1 MATVDQRVPEV
12 LSGSQPAGEE
22 LAGLRRLRWPWLAAG
37 LGVLAIAV
45 VVGASVGPVA
55 VPPSEILR
63 SAMARIPFVHA
74 VSGISAR
81 DEAILWSL
89 RMPRVVLAGLVGGML
104 ALAGGAYQG
113 VFRNPLADPYLLG
126 AAAGAELGATIAIV
140 VAPTSAVLGVQVV
153 ALAAFAGASIA
164 VVGAFALGRSGRLGR
179 NPTTLILAGVAV
191 ASFLTAIQTYVQ
203 QRQTG
208 SMRQIYSWLL
218 GRLVTA
224 GWQGVWFVLPYVIV
238 SAIVILLHRRLLDAL
253 AVGDEELGAMG
264 VRVRRI
270 RVVVLIA
277 ATLGTAAAVSVGG
290 AIAFIGIIV
299 PHTVRLV
306 AGTTYRVVLPLSLV
320 LGAAFL
326 ILADTVARTV
336 IAPAELPIGVITALI
351 GAPFF
356 IVVMRTSREGA
367 A

>member
-12 LSGSQPAGEE
+12 LPGVQHTGEE
-22 LAGLRRLRWPWLAAG
+22 LAGLRRLRWPWLAAA
-37 LGVLAIAV
+37 LGILAIAI
-45 VVGASVGPVA
+45 VVGASIGPVA

-63 SAMARIPFVHA
+63 SALARIPFVHE

-140 VAPTSAVLGVQVV
+140 VAPTSQFLGVQVV

-238 SAIVILLHRRLLDAL
+238 STVVILLHRRLLDAL